1 MIDRIRREFEKR
13 GFEVCHRFGERLGIR
28 PSQIR
33 KFFIYSSFIALGSPL
48 IVYLMLAF
56 LLRLKDEVS
65 QKRESIF
72 DL

>member
-1 MIDRIRREFEKR
+1 MIERIKADFERR

-28 PSQIR
+28 PSRIR
-33 KFFIYSSFIALGSPL
+33 LFFIYASFVALGSP
-48 IVYLMLAF
+48 IFIYLALAF

-65 QKRESIF
+65 QKRASIF